1 MTATQVIAEI
11 ESLPPQERE
20 TVFLRVHEIEE
31 TMIPES
37 FLQGMKEA
45 MRGELIEMQD
55 EHFHT
60 PPVAA

>member
-31 TMIPES
+31 AMIPAS
-37 FLQGMKEA
+37 FLRGMEEA
-45 MRGELIEMQD
+45 MRGDLLDMD
-55 EHFHT
+55 EASFLN
-60 PPVAA
+60 PPA